1 MTDNGYDGLLETAP
15 DIAPEAEYSM
25 ISCFYLFHLLGYHFP
40 PVFFG
45 HFFYF
50 EFAPFFRCFVCFAAT
65 VRHI

>member
-15 DIAPEAEYSM
+15 DIAPGAEYSM

-40 PVFFG
+40 PVFFW

-50 EFAPFFRCFVCFAAT
+50 EFAPFF
-65 VRHI
+65 